1 MLLTN
6 WISDFGR
13 YVLLMK
19 KVFTKPDRW
28 NMFGRQ
34 YLHESGGLVIN
45 SIGII
50 GIISLFIGAVSCIQ
64 IQKNLDNPFL
74 PQYLIGFATRE
85 MLMLE
90 FSSAIMCLILAGKV
104 GSNIASEIGTMRVT
118 EQIDAMEIMG
128 VNSANYLILPKVC
141 AVISLMPI
149 LVILSISLGLVGGGI
164 LCMLTGTPTVD
175 DYVSGIQFYFDISH
189 IDYTIFA
196 AVHWHIMLFQEL
208 IHFRKEIIN
217 IPSIHRIVLSD
228 DLTVKCV
235 MSAVL
240 CFQIFRIFPILLHGR
255 WIQESRS
262 GVIHH
267 RCNPSG
273 TLMCQCHR

>member
-6 WISDFGR
+6 WIKDFGK

-34 YLHESGGLVIN
+34 YVHESAGLVID

-64 IQKNLDNPFL
+64 IQKNHDNPFL

-90 FSSAIMCLILAGKV
+90 FSSAILCLILAGKV

-141 AVISLMPI
+141 AVVSLMPI
-149 LVILSISLGLVGGGI
+149 LVILSIALGLVGGGI
-164 LCMLTGTPTVD
+164 LCMLTGQPTID
-175 DYVSGIQFYFDISH
+175 DYVTGIQTYFDIGH
-189 IDYTIFA
+189 IDYAIQKSMVFG
-196 AVHWHIMLFQEL
+196 F
-208 IHFRKEIIN
+208 IITTV
-217 IPSIHRIVLSD
+217 SGYFGY
-228 DLTVKCV
+228 TVKGGALQV
-235 MSAVL
+235 GRNSTQAVV
-240 CFQIFRIFPILLHGR
+240 ISSIMILMADVVSTKL
-255 WIQESRS
+255 
-262 GVIHH
+262 
-267 RCNPSG
+267 
-273 TLMCQCHR
+273 LL

>member
-6 WISDFGR
+6 WIRDFGK

-19 KVFTKPDRW
+19 RVFTKPDRW

-34 YLHESGGLVIN
+34 YLHESTGLVID

-90 FSSAIMCLILAGKV
+90 FSSAILCLILAGKV

-118 EQIDAMEIMG
+118 
-128 VNSANYLILPKVC
+128 
-141 AVISLMPI
+141 
-149 LVILSISLGLVGGGI
+149 
-164 LCMLTGTPTVD
+164 
-175 DYVSGIQFYFDISH
+175 
-189 IDYTIFA
+189 
-196 AVHWHIMLFQEL
+196 
-208 IHFRKEIIN
+208 
-217 IPSIHRIVLSD
+217 
-228 DLTVKCV
+228 
-235 MSAVL
+235 
-240 CFQIFRIFPILLHGR
+240 
-255 WIQESRS
+255 
-262 GVIHH
+262 
-267 RCNPSG
+267 
-273 TLMCQCHR
+273 

>member
-1 MLLTN
+1 MFLTR

-19 KVFTKPDRW
+19 RVFTKPDRW
-28 NMFGRQ
+28 SMFGRQ
-34 YLHESGGLVIN
+34 YLQECGGLVID

-50 GIISLFIGAVSCIQ
+50 GIISLFIGAVAVIQ
-64 IQKNLDNPFL
+64 IQKNLDNPLL

-85 MLMLE
+85 ILMLE
-90 FSSAIMCLILAGKV
+90 FSSAMMCLILAGKV

-141 AVISLMPI
+141 AVVSLMPI

-164 LCMLTGTPTVD
+164 LCMLTGAPTMD

-189 IDYTIFA
+189 IDYAIQKSMIFGFIITTVSGFFGYTVQGGA
-196 AVHWHIMLFQEL
+196 LQVGRSSTQAVVISSIM
-208 IHFRKEIIN
+208 
-217 IPSIHRIVLSD
+217 
-228 DLTVKCV
+228 
-235 MSAVL
+235 
-240 CFQIFRIFPILLHGR
+240 ILMMD
-255 WIQESRS
+255 
-262 GVIHH
+262 VI
-267 RCNPSG
+267 S
-273 TLMCQCHR
+273 TKLLL

>member
-175 DYVSGIQFYFDISH
+175 D
-189 IDYTIFA
+189 
-196 AVHWHIMLFQEL
+196 
-208 IHFRKEIIN
+208 
-217 IPSIHRIVLSD
+217 
-228 DLTVKCV
+228 
-235 MSAVL
+235 
-240 CFQIFRIFPILLHGR
+240 
-255 WIQESRS
+255 
-262 GVIHH
+262 
-267 RCNPSG
+267 
-273 TLMCQCHR
+273 